1 MLPEEIVPMALAEL
15 RRIDPDK
22 WAGGGSHDGNDADES
37 DGGTPAQTIT
47 DSKDNE
53 AGDSFTDLTSDL
65 GKVSTRALDATEAW
79 SKHYADAEKM
89 DEDEDDSTSSVE
101 QAHANA
107 DSGSAVLAASMIT
120 GMENFEVKWRQGRPS
135 RSTPRDVL
143 LSITGMGIT
152 IFDSAKTM
160 RPLLTVIFES
170 VSSLSCTGADGRSK
184 MLVVECHDGTS
195 LSFATAQAAEIEAVA
210 KERLAYISEQQRL
223 RQLATASEEALKKRL
238 HAPGGKDGDA
248 EQQSG
253 KSLSKKELKQQ
264 QKEEKLRLKEEEKAA
279 KKNKKKGKN

>member
-1 MLPEEIVPMALAEL
+1 MALAEL

-22 WAGGGSHDGNDADES
+22 WADGGSHDRNDADEG
-37 DGGTPAQTIT
+37 DGGTPAETIT
-47 DSKDNE
+47 ADSQDNE
-53 AGDSFTDLTSDL
+53 ADDGFADLTLDL

-89 DEDEDDSTSSVE
+89 DEDQDDSTSSVE
-101 QAHANA
+101 QAQASA
-107 DSGSAVLAASMIT
+107 DNGSAVLAASMIT
-120 GMENFEVKWRQGRPS
+120 GIENFEVKWRQGRPS

-143 LSITGMGIT
+143 LSVTGMGIT

-170 VSSLSCTGADGRSK
+170 VSSLSCTGADTRSR

-195 LSFATAQAAEIEAVA
+195 LSFATAQAAQIEAVA

-223 RQLATASEEALKKRL
+223 RQLAAASEEALKRRL
-238 HAPGGKDGDA
+238 HETLDIPAGRDGSV
-248 EQQSG
+248 EQQSE
-253 KSLSKKELKQQ
+253 KTLSKKELKQQ

-279 KKNKKKGKN
+279 KKKSKKKGT